1 MTATLE
7 ALTTATLALALDAAS
22 RRQQAIAANVANVN
36 VEGFQALRLDFES
49 QLAQARDSLQRGGS
63 VEARDL
69 AAVQLEL
76 QPEVDEA
83 GLPARVRLD
92 VEMAEMARNAVHYQA
107 LAQGLTRHFGMLAA
121 AAGDGRK

>member
-92 VEMAEMARNAVHYQA
+92 VEMAEMARNAVQYQA